1 MNKTRIILADDHSV
15 LRSGLKMLL
24 NAQADMDVVGEATN
38 GPEALGLVREQL
50 PDLLILD
57 ITMPKTDGLQVL
69 RQVKRTFPS
78 VRVLVLTMH
87 EEEGYLR
94 RALEMGAAGYCP
106 KSAADA
112 ELISAIRAVMRG
124 NVYIHPSHAK
134 ILLDKMIQPAS
145 DSNAASAPPADL
157 SERERA
163 VLKLIALG
171 HTNQEVA
178 TQLSLSVKTVESY
191 RARGMEKLGLA
202 SRAALVRYAIQEGW
216 MTEG

>member
-1 MNKTRIILADDHSV
+1 MTKTRILLADDHSV

-24 NAQADMDVVGEATN
+24 NAQDDMVVVAEATN
-38 GPEALGLVREQL
+38 GTEALAAVREHA

-69 RQVKRTFPS
+69 SQVKRAHPNL
-78 VRVLVLTMH
+78 RVLVLTMH

-94 RALEMGAAGYCP
+94 RALEAGAAGYCP
-106 KSAADA
+106 KSAADV
-112 ELISAIRAVMRG
+112 ELISAIRVVMCG

-134 ILLDKMIQPAS
+134 ILIDKMIPSARAS
-145 DSNAASAPPADL
+145 STSAAEL
-157 SERERA
+157 SEREHA
-163 VLKLIALG
+163 VLKLVALG
-171 HTNQEVA
+171 HTNQEIA
-178 TQLSLSVKTVESY
+178 QQLSLSIKTVESY

-216 MTEG
+216 MSE

>member
-1 MNKTRIILADDHSV
+1 MTKTRILLADDHSV
-15 LRSGLKMLL
+15 LRAGLKMLL
-24 NAQADMDVVGEATN
+24 NAQDDMTVVGEATN
-38 GPEALGLVREQL
+38 GQEALSAVREHL

-69 RQVKRTFPS
+69 SQIKRAHPN

-87 EEEGYLR
+87 EEEGYLK
-94 RALEMGAAGYCP
+94 RALESGAAGYCP

-134 ILLDKMIQPAS
+134 ILVDKMIPSANAS
-145 DSNAASAPPADL
+145 SASAAEL

-163 VLKLIALG
+163 VLKLVALG
-171 HTNQEVA
+171 HTNQEIA
-178 TQLSLSVKTVESY
+178 DQLSLSVKTVESY
-191 RARGMEKLGLA
+191 RARGMEKLGLN

-216 MTEG
+216 MKE

>member
-1 MNKTRIILADDHSV
+1 MSKIRIVLADDHAV

-24 NAQADMDVVGEATN
+24 NAQEDMIVVGEATN
-38 GPEALGLVREQL
+38 GHEVLRAVREHA

-57 ITMPKTDGLQVL
+57 ITMPKMGGLHVL
-69 RQVKRTFPS
+69 HQLKRTFPN
-78 VRVLVLTMH
+78 VRVLILTMH

-94 RALEMGAAGYCP
+94 HALKAGAAGYCP

-112 ELISAIRAVMRG
+112 ELISAIHAVMRG
-124 NVYIHPSHAK
+124 DVYIHPSHTK
-134 ILLDKMIQPAS
+134 LLLDKMLPPTPVGPV
-145 DSNAASAPPADL
+145 AAEL

-163 VLKLIALG
+163 VLKLVALG
-171 HTNQEVA
+171 HTNQEIA
-178 TQLSLSVKTVESY
+178 EQLSLSIKTVESY

-216 MTEG
+216 MVE

>member
-1 MNKTRIILADDHSV
+1 MNKIRIILADDHAV

-24 NAQADMDVVGEATN
+24 NAQEDMLVVGEATN
-38 GPEALGLVREQL
+38 GQEALAAVREFS

-57 ITMPKTDGLQVL
+57 LTMPKTDGLQVL
-69 RQVKRTFPS
+69 TQVKRAFPN
-78 VRVLVLTMH
+78 VRVLILTMH

-94 RALEMGAAGYCP
+94 RAIEAGAAGYCP

-134 ILLDKMIQPAS
+134 ILLDKMIAPSS
-145 DSNAASAPPADL
+145 DSGVSATEL

-163 VLKLIALG
+163 VLKLVALG
-171 HTNQEVA
+171 HTNQDIAER
-178 TQLSLSVKTVESY
+178 LSLSVKTVESY
-191 RARGMEKLGLA
+191 RARGMEKLRLT

-216 MTEG
+216 MIE